1 MLIPD
6 FVNNNAID
14 IVVMGTIGR
23 SGIPGLTIGSTTET
37 ILKGINSSRLNLRIF
52 CRRVIK

>member
-23 SGIPGLTIGSTTET
+23 SGIPGLTIGSTSET